1 MITLSEFITHL
12 KLSKAYTSK
21 QSVVIDFISIYVNDS
36 KVYKIIIVVNP
47 LMMKKAKKLGF
58 DSQFKTIFFDDV
70 AVDLNEMKKKCSKGK
85 FIIMYYPNDKNSEL
99 NIYDGEVDES
109 TQMNKL
115 KRARMN
121 RK

>member
-1 MITLSEFITHL
+1 MITISEFITHL
-12 KLSKAYTSK
+12 KLTKAFTSK

-36 KVYKIIIVVNP
+36 KVYKTIIVVNP

-70 AVDLNEMKKKCSKGK
+70 SIDLNEMKKKCSKGK
-85 FIIMYYPNDKNSEL
+85 FIIMYYTNGKNNEL